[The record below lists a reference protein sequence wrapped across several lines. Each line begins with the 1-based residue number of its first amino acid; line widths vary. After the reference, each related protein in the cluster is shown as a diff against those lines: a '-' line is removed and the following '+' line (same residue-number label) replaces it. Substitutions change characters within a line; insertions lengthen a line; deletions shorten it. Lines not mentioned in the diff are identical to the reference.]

1 MAGKPNCLVFPVS
14 RLWSH
19 VSARLVSYVL
29 SLCSAPRE
37 WDTISSERSRAEAL
51 FFFASFF
58 FFSIRSLAKSGDMIY
73 GKMVFRRSCP
83 KNHGEWQRSASP
95 SLKLVLEVARH
106 SPLPCFLKAGH
117 YHGH

>member
-73 GKMVFRRSCP
+73 GKMVSKGSSP
-83 KNHGEWQRSASP
+83 GNHGGGLRIFSREHEVR
-95 SLKLVLEVARH
+95 LKDCAPVAATVL
-106 SPLPCFLKAGH
+106 SGPNITW
-117 YHGH
+117 